1 MNWAFKGSWSKERLS
16 QQLPGWAGAASCLR
30 PGLRAAQLCR
40 LPAVWPGNSRFTS
53 PSLSWLISRLASA
66 LALAAES

>member
-16 QQLPGWAGAASCLR
+16 QQLPGWAGAASGLR

-40 LPAVWPGNSRFTS
+40 WPAVWPWTSRFTS
-53 PSLSWLISRLASA
+53 LSRTWLISRVAST